1 MLMEVISRSVVGVL
15 TPNEVSLFDLRQGS
29 LPDNVKNLFPSFC
42 VCIWVICIVHAAHEM
57 PIDVLY
63 LATV

>member
-15 TPNEVSLFDLRQGS
+15 TPNEVSLFDLRQGYS
-29 LPDNVKNLFPSFC
+29 VKNLFPSFF
-42 VCIWVICIVHAAHEM
+42 VCIWVIRIVHAAHEM